1 MIYFWAQK
9 NWRQK
14 CLYQDDKLLRQKC
27 INHEN
32 IMDVLTA
39 REPILPFRTI
49 KRLLV
54 NNNREIIFRE
64 AEPRL
69 FTKVFKYSC
78 LCLPWLKVFMAPQ
91 LKLCS
96 ENNFQLQ
103 AKWDKWRVTDY
114 MRFGWNCIVIIMI
127 ISLSSSSSSWSSLMF
142 MIIVIMPWWWLP
154 TIREIPLDSLWLRK
168 RSGLSAA
175 RILNHI
181 TAIIIIH
188 TSKKRKNLQNCFCS
202 QTNRFRGGKLLQFKM

>member
-1 MIYFWAQK
+1 MSPP
-9 NWRQK
+9 
-14 CLYQDDKLLRQKC
+14 L
-27 INHEN
+27 
-32 IMDVLTA
+32 LTA

-49 KRLLV
+49 RRLLM
-54 NNNREIIFRE
+54 NNSREIIFRE

-69 FTKVFKYSC
+69 FAKVFKYSC
-78 LCLPWLKVFMAPQ
+78 LCLPWLQVFRAPPP
-91 LKLCS
+91 KLCS
-96 ENNFQLQ
+96 ENHFQLQ
-103 AKWDKWRVTDY
+103 AKWDKWRATDY

-175 RILNHI
+175 GILNPI
-181 TAIIIIH
+181 TVIIH
-188 TSKKRKNLQNCFCS
+188 TSKKRKN
-202 QTNRFRGGKLLQFKM
+202 

>member
-1 MIYFWAQK
+1 MIYFWAQT

-32 IMDVLTA
+32 IMDVLMA

-49 KRLLV
+49 RRLLV

-64 AEPRL
+64 AEPCL
-69 FTKVFKYSC
+69 FTKVFKYSF
-78 LCLPWLKVFMAPQ
+78 LCLPWLQVFMAPPP
-91 LKLCS
+91 KLCP
-96 ENNFQLQ
+96 ENHFQLQ

-127 ISLSSSSSSWSSLMF
+127 ISLSSSSSSWSSLSCS
-142 MIIVIMPWWWLP
+142 WSSSSC
-154 TIREIPLDSLWLRK
+154 LDDDYQPSEKSHWTVCG
-168 RSGLSAA
+168 SGRDL
-175 RILNHI
+175 
-181 TAIIIIH
+181 
-188 TSKKRKNLQNCFCS
+188 
-202 QTNRFRGGKLLQFKM
+202 GWVLLAY